1 MFSHFYQKNIIEKP
15 KIIFVILLLSLA
27 IFGFFSKDFKLDASS
42 ETLLIE
48 GDPDLKYLR
57 EITKRYNSKEF
68 LVLTFTP
75 NKEIISETSINNL
88 LSLKYKI
95 QSLDWVHNVI
105 TLLDIPLLKNKIL
118 SESEIDEEIRNNAQ
132 GILGYVVR
140 WVDMGIGCS
149 KVPDLNDVGLMEDRA
164 TCRISSQALANW
176 IYHGVISEQRVLEI
190 LKEMAA
196 LVDKQNEN
204 EAQYS
209 PMALSYNNNA
219 FEAAKDLIFQA
230 RQQPSG
236 YTEPIL
242 HSRRMQQK
250 LLAS

>member
-1 MFSHFYQKNIIEKP
+1 
-15 KIIFVILLLSLA
+15 
-27 IFGFFSKDFKLDASS
+27 
-42 ETLLIE
+42 
-48 GDPDLKYLR
+48 
-57 EITKRYNSKEF
+57 
-68 LVLTFTP
+68 
-75 NKEIISETSINNL
+75 
-88 LSLKYKI
+88 
-95 QSLDWVHNVI
+95 
-105 TLLDIPLLKNKIL
+105 
-118 SESEIDEEIRNNAQ
+118 
-132 GILGYVVR
+132 
-140 WVDMGIGCS
+140 MGIGCS

-190 LKEMAA
+190 LREMAA

-230 RQQPSG
+230 REQPSG